1 MAALP
6 FPTTPEPSQ
15 PDQALMNTV
24 ARAYAR
30 YAQQAGSWIQRFERQ
45 GGTVHCKSG
54 CVHCCDFPVR
64 CSLAEALLTAS
75 ALSPEQLDAMRD
87 RAHQVIA
94 NAGTAGSWDEYF
106 QRHRREIGYC
116 PLLDRQT
123 GACTAYEV
131 RPTRCRDT
139 FSAMNARFCQVG
151 TLEGLNRREQ
161 TEYAREVKA
170 NPATDGL
177 SHYVAPLED
186 LSEPIWSEA
195 SRAMQGQWGLEIWG
209 DFWVLTTLS
218 QDRAFMA
225 AVRAG
230 QGGRAVKRAKALKL
244 WNAEIV
250 EIG

>member
-1 MAALP
+1 M
-6 FPTTPEPSQ
+6 PSSSLSSQQ
-15 PDQALMNTV
+15 PDQPITQAV
-24 ARAYAR
+24 ARAYVR
-30 YAQQAGSWIQRFERQ
+30 YGQKAGRWIEQFSRV
-45 GGTVHCKSG
+45 GGTVHCRSG

-75 ALSPEQLDAMRD
+75 ELSGEQLASMKR
-87 RAHQVIA
+87 RAAEVIA
-94 NAGTAGSWDEYF
+94 NARAAQSWDEYF

-116 PLLDRQT
+116 PLLDQQS

-139 FSAMNARFCQVG
+139 FSALNAKYCQVG
-151 TLEGLNRREQ
+151 TLEHLNRREQ
-161 TEYAREVKA
+161 AEYTREVKA

-177 SHYVAPLED
+177 SHYIAPLED
-186 LSEPIWSEA
+186 LSEPIWNEA
-195 SRAMQGQWGLEIWG
+195 ARAMQQQWGLEVWG
-209 DFWVLTTLS
+209 DFWVLTTLT
-218 QDRAFMA
+218 QDQAFMK

-230 QGGRAVKRAKALKL
+230 QAGKATKRAKALGL

>member
-1 MAALP
+1 MTALP
-6 FPTTPEPSQ
+6 SSATPHASH
-15 PDQALMNTV
+15 PDQNLMDTV
-24 ARAYAR
+24 ARAYAL
-30 YAQQAGSWIQRFERQ
+30 YAQQAGSWIQRFGRQ
-45 GGTVHCKSG
+45 GGTVHCRSG

-75 ALSPEQLDAMRD
+75 ALSPEQLDAMQR
-87 RAHQVIA
+87 RAHEVIA
-94 NAGTAGSWDEYF
+94 NAKTAQSWDEYF
-106 QRHRREIGYC
+106 QRHRRDIGYC

-161 TEYAREVKA
+161 AEYAREVKA

-177 SHYVAPLED
+177 SHYIAPLED

-195 SRAMQGQWGLEIWG
+195 SRAMQGRWGLEVWG

-218 QDRAFMA
+218 QDGAFMA

-230 QGGRAVKRAKALKL
+230 QGSRAIKRARALRL
-244 WNAEIV
+244 WNAEIL